1 MTERGRGMV
10 DRMTIHL
17 PGPFS
22 VSTRGA
28 WRAAR
33 ENDRKQLAEFR
44 QTLRDLH
51 AWFTRPRE
59 PKKIKN
65 LRRERAREIDRLRR
79 EHRRN
84 GTIT

>member
-1 MTERGRGMV
+1 MV

-33 ENDRKQLAEFR
+33 ANDRKQLAEFR

-59 PKKIKN
+59 SKKIKN
-65 LRRERAREIDRLRR
+65 LRRERAREIDRLARQ
-79 EHRRN
+79 HRRD

>member
-1 MTERGRGMV
+1 MV
-10 DRMTIHL
+10 ESMTIHL

-28 WRAAR
+28 WRASRANDREQLRKAR
-33 ENDRKQLAEFR
+33 EGWRE
-44 QTLRDLH
+44 LRAL
-51 AWFTRPRE
+51 FTRDKE

-65 LRRERAREIDRLRR
+65 LRRERARELDRLARQ
-79 EHRRN
+79 HRRD

>member
-1 MTERGRGMV
+1 MV

-33 ENDRKQLAEFR
+33 ENDRKQIAEFR

-59 PKKIKN
+59 SKKIKK
-65 LRRERAREIDRLRR
+65 LRREQRAENERLARQYRR
-79 EHRRN
+79 D